1 MLRRL
6 FLTLLASLSSC
17 GCHAWTMPSPRK
29 KNPFLFAALSP
40 LTNEASVET
49 TTRTMP
55 PPPPW
60 TFQASRIH
68 YTFLAVP
75 THVAQRYYCPCASS
89 SSAQSSLTLLSVPP
103 GYTLGGVFCVEYTDS
118 PVGPYRE
125 VAILSS
131 LVGNL
136 GGIGAWASH
145 IFVNN
150 EQAAQYGQAFWGL
163 PAETVDIVN
172 NNDDDAAN
180 KNADS
185 VGFYVDFDENKIT
198 WTGWDKAKGDSTTTT
213 TKPMEWFNVSLP
225 SFSGCLPLLTED
237 ESGSNTTSEP
247 RTSPL
252 LRYPLRI
259 TQPHDFSLCTTNPT
273 SHIRFALDSSLSSS
287 TSMQQVKEILTS
299 SRPLA
304 SINVNNVQLQAGIP
318 VPI

>member
-1 MLRRL
+1 MLHRL
-6 FLTLLASLSSC
+6 FVALLASLFFC
-17 GCHAWTMPSPRK
+17 ICHAWTLPLARKMK
-29 KNPFLFAALSP
+29 KNPFSLQ
-40 LTNEASVET
+40 TNNKAKAKT
-49 TTRTMP
+49 TTRSV

-68 YTFLAVP
+68 YTFLAIP
-75 THVAQRYYCPCASS
+75 THVAQRYSP
-89 SSAQSSLTLLSVPP
+89 SAAASLTLLSVPP

-118 PVGPYRE
+118 PIGPYRE

-136 GGIGAWASH
+136 GGMGAWASH

-163 PAETVDIVN
+163 PAETVEIV
-172 NNDDDAAN
+172 NDDDTASSID
-180 KNADS
+180 DS
-185 VGFYVDFDENKIT
+185 VGLHVNFGKNKIT
-198 WTGWDKAKGDSTTTT
+198 WTGWDKEKGDSTTTTT

-225 SFSGCLPLLTED
+225 SFSGCLPLLIED
-237 ESGSNTTSEP
+237 ESDSNTTSETT
-247 RTSPL
+247 TSPL

-259 TQPHDFSLCTTNPT
+259 VQPHGFSLSTTPSSS
-273 SHIRFALDSSLSSS
+273 SHIRFALDDAPSSS